1 MDGFFVAKLKKFSN
15 VIPSAPAGQGN
26 TFTYKSILTFT
37 TIFPFNMNSSSM
49 CVLCL
54 EDESTDAPEATVV
67 TDSPEKKPPKSDKT
81 MKIVPGITQ
90 TNGKAAGKMAN
101 VKPKGKKDSPAGP
114 KKAKIAKMDAETVKG
129 AKAKKPTAKTT
140 EETKASK
147 ADKKDGNR
155 FEKKQGKNRNT
166 PMKAKKRLGKN
177 KFRQLKKMLEKQE
190 IDWLCVPDSVTAL

>member
-1 MDGFFVAKLKKFSN
+1 
-15 VIPSAPAGQGN
+15 
-26 TFTYKSILTFT
+26 
-37 TIFPFNMNSSSM
+37 M

-190 IDWLCVPDSVTAL
+190 ID